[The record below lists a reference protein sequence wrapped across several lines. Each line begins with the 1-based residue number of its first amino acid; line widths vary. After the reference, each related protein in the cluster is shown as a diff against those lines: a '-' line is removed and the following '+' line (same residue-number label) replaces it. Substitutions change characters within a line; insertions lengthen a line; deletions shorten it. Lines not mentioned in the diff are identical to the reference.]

1 VTFAR
6 ERQLEGVSA
15 FDAAIVAGRTR
26 IRPVLMTAA
35 AMIAGMVPMAIGGP
49 GEERA
54 IGQDCVDFASVL
66 NEYLSG
72 LRDQTIVTRKAIL
85 PVMVIW

>member
-1 VTFAR
+1 MSMNLGAGAVT
-6 ERQLEGVSA
+6 V
-15 FDAAIVAGRTR
+15 IVNDRSGC
-26 IRPVLMTAA
+26 LS
-35 AMIAGMVPMAIGGP
+35 GQ
-49 GEERA
+49 RA
-54 IGQDCVDFASVL
+54 IGQDCVGFASVL